1 MPDLSQSLQG
11 RDLGHLRIIA
21 DLWGIELSAPD
32 ARVGLLRLAPLLQ
45 DRELLAEVIQLL
57 PEAARAALEEILRND
72 GRLPWS
78 LLIRRYGAVREIGP
92 ARRDRERPYQ
102 NASAS
107 AAEAL
112 WYRGLIGRAFF
123 DTPTG
128 PEEFAYIPDELLV
141 LMPPVQP
148 RRNPSLGRP
157 ATPVERALIIPAN
170 DRLLDD
176 ACTMLSALRL
186 EAGSRGQAALR
197 GAPGSQSP
205 VERAD
210 FYALRS
216 NPLLPYSLT
225 AELLQALLTAAGL
238 LDAQHNPLPE
248 PVRAFL
254 EAQRADALVTLVQAW
269 LRSEDF
275 NELRLTPALAAEG
288 AWVND
293 PLRSRHAIL
302 DFLFTIPGAVVSG
315 EPAERPFWSLTS
327 LVSAVRQSNP
337 DFQRTAGEYDTWFL
351 RRRETGENLRGF
363 ENWEA
368 VEGELIRFI
377 VAGPLH
383 WLGIVD
389 LGLPEQPTPETGSA
403 GRSSPPQVTA
413 FRFSAWAADLL
424 SLKAPAGL
432 AGEGEA
438 MLVNRD
444 GRLHIPARA
453 PRTARYQ
460 AARFAAWERYA
471 QDSYHYRLTPAS
483 LEAARQAGLR
493 LQHLTSLL
501 RHYAQAVPPSLLQA
515 LERWEATGSAAR
527 LERVLVLRTKDPDLL
542 QTLRAS
548 SLARYFGELLGPTA
562 VIIRPGGVEKLVDG
576 LVEMGYFTEVELVV

>member
-21 DLWGIELSAPD
+21 DLWGIKLSAPD
-32 ARVGLLRLAPLLQ
+32 ARVGLVRLNPLMQ

-78 LLIRRYGAVREIGP
+78 LLIRRYGAVREMGA

-123 DTPTG
+123 DTTSG

-141 LMPPVQP
+141 LMPPAQP
-148 RRNPSLGRP
+148 RRSPSLGRP
-157 ATPVERALIIPAN
+157 ATPAERATILLAS

-176 ACTMLSALRL
+176 ACTMLAALRL
-186 EAGSRGQAALR
+186 EATLQAQPA
-197 GAPGSQSP
+197 AKPGLASQSP
-205 VERAD
+205 VERSD

-216 NPLLPYSLT
+216 NPLLPYPLT
-225 AELLQALLTAAGL
+225 AELLQALLATAGL
-238 LDAQHNPLPE
+238 LDARHTPRPE
-248 PVRAFL
+248 PTRAFL
-254 EAQRADALVTLVQAW
+254 EAPRAEALLSLFQAW
-269 LRSEDF
+269 LRSQEF
-275 NELRLTPALAAEG
+275 NELRLTPALVTDG

-293 PLRSRHAIL
+293 PLRARQAIL
-302 DFLFTIPGAVVSG
+302 DFIFTVPGAVVAG

-327 LVSAVRQSNP
+327 LVNAVRQSDP

-351 RRRETGENLRGF
+351 RRRDTGENLRGF
-363 ENWEA
+363 ESWEA

-377 VAGPLH
+377 IAGPLH

-389 LGLPEQPTPETGSA
+389 LGLPEPPATEAGS
-403 GRSSPPQVTA
+403 GVGHPPQQATA

-424 SLKAPAGL
+424 SLKPPTGL
-432 AGEGEA
+432 AAEGEA
-438 MLVNRD
+438 IQVNRD

-453 PRTARYQ
+453 PRVARYQ

-471 QDSYHYRLTPAS
+471 LDSYHYRLTPAS
-483 LEAARQAGLR
+483 LEAARQAGLN

-501 RHYAQAVPPSLLQA
+501 RHHARAVPPGLLDA
-515 LERWEATGSAAR
+515 LERWETSGSAAR
-527 LERVLVLRTKDPDLL
+527 LERVLVLRVKDPELL
-542 QTLRAS
+542 QALRTS
-548 SLARYFGELLGPTA
+548 TLARYFGELLGPTA